1 MSWSKQQIVEEAYG
15 ELSLHGF
22 VVNLTPEILQRGLRR
37 LDIMMAMWDGKGIR
51 LSYPL
56 PSSADGSNLD
66 DDSGLS
72 DIALEPTVLNLAV
85 RLAAGHGK
93 EVAPTTAAAA
103 KEGYDMLM
111 ARAAMPPEVQYP
123 RWMPSGAGNKPWRW
137 QRGPFL
143 IPPVDP
149 VDAGPDGPID
159 FN

>member
-1 MSWSKQQIVEEAYG
+1 MSWTKGQIVEEAYG
-15 ELSLHGF
+15 ELSLHSF
-22 VVNLTPEILQRGLRR
+22 VVNLTPEILQHGLQR
-37 LDIMMAMWDGKGIR
+37 LDAMMAMWNGKGIR
-51 LSYPL
+51 LGYSL
-56 PSSADGSNLD
+56 PSSADSSNLG
-66 DDSGLS
+66 DDSGLP
-72 DIALEPTVLNLAV
+72 DAALEPTLLNLAV

-93 EVAPTTAAAA
+93 QVAQTTAAVA

-123 RWMPSGAGNKPWRW
+123 RFMPSGAGNKPWRW